1 VFSFLVCPTC
11 NGEGEVKC
19 SKCKG
24 TGSLPSKCD
33 ECKGTG
39 KLTTEKGVVECDICN
54 GAGVV
59 QIKCPD
65 CFGGGK
71 LVCETCGGASGG
83 TEDLVPEESPSTP
96 KKAVTKL

>member
-1 VFSFLVCPTC
+1 MVCPTC

-19 SKCKG
+19 AKCKG

-54 GAGVV
+54 GTGVV
-59 QIKCPD
+59 QIKCSE
-65 CFGGGK
+65 CFGGGL
-71 LVCETCGGASGG
+71 LVCETCGGAGG
-83 TEDLVPEESPSTP
+83 GAEDDLVPEEPTSTP
-96 KKAVTKL
+96 TKATKIR

>member
-1 VFSFLVCPTC
+1 LVCTTC

-54 GAGVV
+54 GTGIV
-59 QIKCPD
+59 QTKCPD

-71 LVCETCGGASGG
+71 LVCETCGGTGG
-83 TEDLVPEESPSTP
+83 GAEEDLVPEGPPSSPTR
-96 KKAVTKL
+96 TLRRR

>member
-1 VFSFLVCPTC
+1 VFSFLACSTC
-11 NGEGEVKC
+11 NGKGEVNC
-19 SKCKG
+19 GKCKG

-54 GAGVV
+54 GSGIV
-59 QIKCPD
+59 QTKCPD

-71 LVCETCGGASGG
+71 VVCEACGGTGGG
-83 TEDLVPEESPSTP
+83 TEDLVPEELSETSPGPTR
-96 KKAVTKL
+96 KR